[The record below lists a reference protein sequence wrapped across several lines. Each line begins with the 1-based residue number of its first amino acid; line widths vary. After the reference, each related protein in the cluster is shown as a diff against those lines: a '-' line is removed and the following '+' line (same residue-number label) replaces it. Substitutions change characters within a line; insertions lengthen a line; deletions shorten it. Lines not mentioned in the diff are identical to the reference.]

1 MSEVAPIAT
10 MPLYTNV
17 DRIAKGLA
25 ALGIGPTDP
34 IQPEQL
40 FAMDQWH
47 YHGTDAIRDTAKRLG
62 LGPTDRVLD
71 VGSGV
76 GGPARWLAHT
86 IGCHVTALE
95 LQPELNEIAI
105 DLTRRCSLDRL
116 VTHVCADALTYPLAE
131 ASFDAW
137 VSWLAILHIPDRP
150 RLLARLRQ
158 ALRPGGRCHIE
169 DLCMRATFAPRDLN
183 AVRQIVHGNVVTTIA
198 DYKADLESSGL
209 HRCRR
214 DGSHARLGA
223 LCRRTPDS
231 MESRSRCLRARARRS
246 RLRGARPLLHGH
258 RPALRKRQPRWRP
271 PASEG
276 TLAARP

>member
-47 YHGTDAIRDTAKRLG
+47 YHGTDAIRDTAKRLA
-62 LGPTDRVLD
+62 LGPKDQVLD

-76 GGPARWLAHT
+76 GGPARYLAHT

-95 LQPELNEIAI
+95 LQPELHEIAV
-105 DLTRRCSLDRL
+105 DLTRRCALDRL
-116 VTHVCADALTYPLAE
+116 VTHVCADALTYPLTD

-150 RLLARLRQ
+150 RLLARLRR

-183 AVRQIVHGNVVTTIA
+183 DVRQIVHGNVVTTIA
-198 DYKADLESSGL
+198 DYKADLEAAGFVDVVTTDL
-209 HRCRR
+209 TPDWAPYAAERLTAWKAGHAAYVRVHGETAYAAQ
-214 DGSHARLGA
+214 DLFYTVIARLY
-223 LCRRTPDS
+223 
-231 MESRSRCLRARARRS
+231 ESGSLGGV
-246 RLRGARPLLHGH
+246 RLQAKVP
-258 RPALRKRQPRWRP
+258 
-271 PASEG
+271 
-276 TLAARP
+276 

>member
-1 MSEVAPIAT
+1 MSEVASIET

-47 YHGTDAIRDTAKRLG
+47 YHGTDAIGDTAKRLN
-62 LGPTDRVLD
+62 LGPKDRVLD

-86 IGCHVTALE
+86 IGCHVRALE
-95 LQPELNEIAI
+95 LQPELNEIAV

-116 VTHVCADALTYPLAE
+116 VTHVCADALTYPLAD

-150 RLLARLRQ
+150 RLMTRLRR

-183 AVRQIVHGNVVTTIA
+183 DVRQIVHGNVVTTIA
-198 DYKADLESSGL
+198 DYKADLEAAGFIDVVATDL
-209 HRCRR
+209 TPDWAPYAAERLTAWKADHAAYARVHGEAAYAAQ
-214 DGSHARLGA
+214 DLFYTVIARLY
-223 LCRRTPDS
+223 
-231 MESRSRCLRARARRS
+231 ESGSLGGV
-246 RLRGARPLLHGH
+246 RLQAKVR
-258 RPALRKRQPRWRP
+258 
-271 PASEG
+271 
-276 TLAARP
+276 